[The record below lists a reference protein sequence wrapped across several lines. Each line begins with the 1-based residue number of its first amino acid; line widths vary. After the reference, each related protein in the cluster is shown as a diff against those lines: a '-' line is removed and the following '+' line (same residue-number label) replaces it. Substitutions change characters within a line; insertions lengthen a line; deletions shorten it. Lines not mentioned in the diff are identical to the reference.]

1 MFKNKF
7 FYLFL
12 VFCFVCILS
21 SLLSDNVLLS
31 FESSLFYFRIGIFC
45 LLISY
50 LIDKDKN
57 ILNYFFYTLIV
68 TFVFL
73 IVYAFIQYIFELNV
87 HPVRVSSFFGNELIL
102 GSYLS
107 RLLPLIVALFLINQ
121 NQSLLRQNLFIIFL
135 FSSYLTIILSG
146 ERSAFFYVNM
156 SFLFIL
162 FFCKTK
168 FENFLSSI
176 IVGLIAFILYI
187 STLHIKSGKNLIE
200 RFTNNVRG
208 SMNLDVLF
216 KKMINQ
222 I

>member
-1 MFKNKF
+1 MNLLKLNQIKIVTILSCAIVPLLITGPFLPDLFLSLLSLWFLYYVFSNKLYYVFKNKF

-146 ERSAFFYVNM
+146 ERSAFFMLICHFY
-156 SFLFIL
+156 SF
-162 FFCKTK
+162 C
-168 FENFLSSI
+168 FL
-176 IVGLIAFILYI
+176 
-187 STLHIKSGKNLIE
+187 
-200 RFTNNVRG
+200 
-208 SMNLDVLF
+208 
-216 KKMINQ
+216 
-222 I
+222 